1 MIELRSSAGLS
12 DKQYNLL
19 NSRSHVVLRDG
30 LAVAEHRIAEVKR
43 TGSTVLNLSDLDLEV
58 LPERIWRLAQLRFL
72 YLNDN

>member
-1 MIELRSSAGLS
+1 MLF
-12 DKQYNLL
+12 
-19 NSRSHVVLRDG
+19 LRDG